1 MQISRTIDLPDGSS
15 CTVHYEEQ
23 TGWLRAVWL
32 GYVDVTSAYIGAG
45 HLLEV
50 AQQFRCPYLLNDN
63 SGLRG
68 PWFDSMDW
76 LSQVWLPQAMALG
89 LRYVAHV
96 PQPGDLADEMTA
108 VHHAPLPADLEIQV
122 FDTTAHAE
130 QWLREMQAAQPE

>member
-1 MQISRTIDLPDGSS
+1 MQISQNIDLTDDSS
-15 CTVHYEEQ
+15 CTVYYEELP
-23 TGWLRAVWL
+23 GWLRAVWL
-32 GYVDVTSAYIGAG
+32 GYVDVAEAYAGAG

-50 AQQFRCPYLLNDN
+50 EQQFRCPYLLNDN

-76 LSQVWLPQAMALG
+76 LSQVWLPRAMALG

-96 PQPGDLADEMTA
+96 PQPGGLAGEMAA
-108 VHHAPLPADLEIQV
+108 VHYAPLPEGLEIQV
-122 FDTTAHAE
+122 FDNITHAE